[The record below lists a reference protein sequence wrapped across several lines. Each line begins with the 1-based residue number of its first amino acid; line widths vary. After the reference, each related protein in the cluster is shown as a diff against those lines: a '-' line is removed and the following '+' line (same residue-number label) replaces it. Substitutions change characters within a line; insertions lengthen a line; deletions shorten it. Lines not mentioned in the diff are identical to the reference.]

1 MSRFIAEKWDVDKF
15 EFTVRDIKDNSAEQI
30 SIESMVEYVLNL
42 DIKVTGVSCVR
53 TVEPT
58 VAFIEVEIP
67 DTDYK
72 WYLFDLVNKCLYDE
86 NKEDNS
92 RTEKVL
98 SDERVRSAI
107 ARTNPT
113 RFAELLEDT
122 EDFEAEFDEIDI
134 SGDAEPTP
142 EVMSDSDSN
151 PAVSE
156 IAEPELK
163 EEPNE
168 AEAETSI
175 EAEAETE
182 PETEPEE
189 PVVNIPEAKE
199 EPVVEE
205 PVVEEPVVS
214 VPEVKEEPTEEPT
227 PVEEAP
233 EPKTKGVS
241 EKPVAKA
248 EPKTKKS
255 KKTTKKAKADTKR
268 EISLNGIK
276 KSLDIVCDVDKIP
289 EDALKLSVTCN
300 DFVFF
305 AGSKVAIVINPDYA
319 NDFGKKDE
327 ILKRLDAMGW
337 YGKDNTPVS
346 LYSICCGASK
356 NMDVFAPFS
365 EELAIPEG
373 ATIIEVRGIR

>member
-15 EFTVRDIKDNSAEQI
+15 EFTVRDTKDNSAEQI

-42 DIKVTGVSCVR
+42 DIQVEGVSCAR

-67 DTDYK
+67 DTEYK

-86 NKEDNS
+86 NKEDSS

-98 SDERVRSAI
+98 SDEKVRSAI

-113 RFAELLEDT
+113 RFAELSEDT
-122 EDFEAEFDEIDI
+122 EVTEDSEDFEAFEAEFDEIDI
-134 SGDAEPTP
+134 SGDTEPAP
-142 EVMSDSDSN
+142 EVMLEGDSE

-156 IAEPELK
+156 IAEPVEEEVPKVK
-163 EEPNE
+163 EEP
-168 AEAETSI
+168 I
-175 EAEAETE
+175 EAEA
-182 PETEPEE
+182 PA
-189 PVVNIPEAKE
+189 VNIPEVKE

-205 PVVEEPVVS
+205 PVVEEPVVE
-214 VPEVKEEPTEEPT
+214 VPDTKEEPTEEPT

-248 EPKTKKS
+248 EPKAKKS

-346 LYSICCGASK
+346 LYNICCGTSK
-356 NMDVFAPFS
+356 NMDIFAPFS

-373 ATIIEVRGIR
+373 ATVIEVRGIR